1 MTIPGE
7 GKDRIFKVSIKWMA
21 IVSWRMLHE
30 ALVSGQIPVPLE
42 SVQALDVAMRHLA
55 SMRYLCQGAA
65 RRVGAGGGRGR
76 AVSTEGAREG
86 TGCPWQAVVA
96 GTGLDGLWEEAAVPA
111 VLFGAIAL
119 DAPAMEIGRVMQP
132 AGRVTARRG
141 WGCFTVAAGGAG
153 VCCLTRFALVRRYT
167 PVGRSFFSPPEGYYH
182 PLGGGREVWF
192 GFHQSV
198 RPAMWKMM
206 LNIDGDVFFMPAKP
220 LCSPACPAQHGPT
233 PSWRGPSTASG
244 WGLCAWGLATQ
255 RWLQRGVGLHRGTAA
270 VGLGVFGE
278 AGSSRLLG
286 QVRLLGESRDTS

>member
-55 SMRYLCQGAA
+55 SMRYLLQGAA
-65 RRVGAGGGRGR
+65 RRVGASSNRGC
-76 AVSTEGAREG
+76 AASTEHTREG
-86 TGCPWQAVVA
+86 TGCPWQAFGA
-96 GTGLDGLWEEAAVPA
+96 GTGLDGLWEEVAVQ
-111 VLFGAIAL
+111 LGAIAV
-119 DAPAMEIGRVMQP
+119 DALAIEINGVMQP
-132 AGRVTARRG
+132 ARQAAAQRG
-141 WGCFTVAAGGAG
+141 EGCFTVAGGG
-153 VCCLTRFALVRRYT
+153 TGMCRLTHFALVRRYT

-206 LNIDGDVFFMPAKP
+206 LNIDGDVFFI
-220 LCSPACPAQHGPT
+220 LGNCSSGAGCVWGGWIRMAFGP
-233 PSWRGPSTASG
+233 GPSAGRDHRRVVVSV
-244 WGLCAWGLATQ
+244 
-255 RWLQRGVGLHRGTAA
+255 LQCRPPRSTKP
-270 VGLGVFGE
+270 
-278 AGSSRLLG
+278 SP
-286 QVRLLGESRDTS
+286 